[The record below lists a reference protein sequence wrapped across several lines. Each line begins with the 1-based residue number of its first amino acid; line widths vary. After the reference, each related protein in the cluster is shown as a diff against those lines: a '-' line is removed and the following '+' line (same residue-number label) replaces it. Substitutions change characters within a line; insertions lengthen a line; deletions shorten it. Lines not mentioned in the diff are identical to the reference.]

1 MSWRQFFRDYQV
13 PARIQDLV
21 DRGLLEDASR
31 ADDPAPSFIA
41 KLYNRG
47 WLRIWVEHPE
57 LALRRA
63 GPYRYRVEIARDLDE
78 TGRLLI
84 EDNILQEVWPTF
96 FASLK
101 ALGAKSRFRLMGGG
115 MGAPKHVDEY
125 RFGSIVT
132 RVVYSGTIGHW
143 NYYRVQVVAPR
154 ASRLITAVVSP
165 QDPKQAAMSVIR
177 SLHNAFLDPAGWIS
191 GLAEHGWGTREAA
204 LETVRLA
211 EEIGEEDL
219 VPAYRQATEEWF
231 GYTEEEK
238 RRGPHEWFP
247 RETP

>member
-1 MSWRQFFRDYQV
+1 MSWRRYFRDYEV

-21 DRGLLEDASR
+21 DRELLEDASR
-31 ADDPAPSFIA
+31 PDDPAPSFIA

-57 LALRRA
+57 LQLRRA
-63 GPYRYRVEIARDLDE
+63 GPYRYRVEIAKDLDDM
-78 TGRLLI
+78 GRLLI
-84 EDNILQEVWPTF
+84 EDNVLQEVWPTIY
-96 FASLK
+96 ANLK
-101 ALGAKSRFRLMGGG
+101 ALGAKSRWRLMGASL
-115 MGAPKHVDEY
+115 GAAKHVDEY
-125 RFGSIVT
+125 KFGNITT
-132 RVVYSGTIGHW
+132 RVVHTGQVGHW
-143 NYYRVQVVAPR
+143 NYYRVQVLAPR
-154 ASRLITAVVSP
+154 ASRFVTAVVSP
-165 QDPKQAAMSVIR
+165 SDPKQAAMSVIR

-191 GLAEHGWGTREAA
+191 GLAKHGWGTRETA

-238 RRGPHEWFP
+238 RRGPLEWFP
-247 RETP
+247 REP